1 MKFAFVWA
9 VLAGCDR
16 GADGGGDGRERGH
29 YRARSVRSTGYDS
42 FLALALAGDDEVA
55 VGWIPPG
62 RTAIRRCA
70 NRARGRWIFGPVGS
84 KSIDEG
90 VEICYN
96 NQ

>member
-1 MKFAFVWA
+1 MTG
-9 VLAGCDR
+9 VLTGVETAENAAIAGRGRRDR
-16 GADGGGDGRERGH
+16 PG
-29 YRARSVRSTGYDS
+29 RARSAGYDS